1 MGGKQVSLAGKVA
14 AVINR
19 RELIINRG
27 ADAGVQEGMKF
38 KVMDHLLEITD
49 PESREILGTL
59 EREKVRVKV
68 SEVHP
73 KFSIAMTY
81 ETYQVSEPAVLPGM
95 LSPQR
100 VTRVRT
106 LEMSNDIVQSPD
118 DRVASVREGD
128 LVVELEGIG

>member
-1 MGGKQVSLAGKVA
+1 MNIEGKVA

-19 RELIINRG
+19 RELVINRG
-27 ADAGVQEGMKF
+27 TAAGVQEGMKF
-38 KVMDHLLEITD
+38 KVMDRLLEITD
-49 PESREILGTL
+49 PESHETLGTL

-73 KFSIAMTY
+73 KFSVAMTY
-81 ETYQVSEPAVLPGM
+81 ETYQVSEPGLPGM
-95 LSPQR
+95 LGAQR

-106 LEMSNDIVQSPD
+106 LQMGNDTVQSPE
-118 DRVASVREGD
+118 DRVASVRAGD

>member
-1 MGGKQVSLAGKVA
+1 MNIEGKVA
-14 AVINR
+14 AIINS
-19 RELIINRG
+19 RELVINRG
-27 ADAGVQEGMKF
+27 AAAGVQEGMKF

-49 PESREILGTL
+49 PESNETLGSL

-81 ETYQVSEPAVLPGM
+81 ETYEVSEPSLTGM
-95 LSPQR
+95 FPMHR

-106 LEMSNDIVQSPD
+106 LQAGSGIVQSPE
-118 DRVASVREGD
+118 DRVAAVRAGD
-128 LVVELEGIG
+128 LAVLVEDGL

>member
-1 MGGKQVSLAGKVA
+1 MNMEGKVA

-19 RELIINRG
+19 RELVINRG
-27 ADAGVQEGMKF
+27 SDAGVQEGMKF
-38 KVMDHLLEITD
+38 KVMDRRLEITD
-49 PESREILGTL
+49 PESNETLGTL

-81 ETYQVSEPAVLPGM
+81 ETYQVSEPVLPGM
-95 LSPQR
+95 LGSQR

-106 LEMSNDIVQSPD
+106 LQTRSGAVQSPD
-118 DRVASVREGD
+118 DQVASVREGD

>member
-1 MGGKQVSLAGKVA
+1 MNIEGKVA
-14 AVINR
+14 AIINS
-19 RELIINRG
+19 RELVINRG
-27 ADAGVQEGMKF
+27 AFAGVQEGMKF

-49 PESREILGTL
+49 PESNETLGTL

-81 ETYQVSEPAVLPGM
+81 ETYEVSEPGLTGM
-95 LSPQR
+95 FPLHR

-106 LEMSNDIVQSPD
+106 LQAGSGIVQSPE
-118 DRVASVREGD
+118 DRVAAVRAGD
-128 LVVELEGIG
+128 LAVLVEDGL

>member
-1 MGGKQVSLAGKVA
+1 MNIEGKVA
-14 AVINR
+14 AIINS
-19 RELIINRG
+19 RELVINRG
-27 ADAGVQEGMKF
+27 AVAGVQEGMKF

-49 PESREILGTL
+49 PESNETLGSL

-81 ETYQVSEPAVLPGM
+81 ETYEVSEPSLTGIFA
-95 LSPQR
+95 SHR

-106 LEMSNDIVQSPD
+106 LQTRGGTVQSPE
-118 DRVASVREGD
+118 DRVAAVRAGD
-128 LVVELEGIG
+128 LAVLVEDGL